1 MLLKDYQK
9 IRVVTLEKKQ
19 GKIRKVTLEKKTV
32 PCNKN
37 SKGSSSR
44 QNKFSELPNLYSS
57 LQMEDPSQQVLVEEN
72 NATVLPEE
80 KKIQTWI
87 MPLREDQIFAGQK
100 GTFKHNSNCKNQK

>member
-1 MLLKDYQK
+1 
-9 IRVVTLEKKQ
+9 
-19 GKIRKVTLEKKTV
+19 
-32 PCNKN
+32 
-37 SKGSSSR
+37 
-44 QNKFSELPNLYSS
+44 
-57 LQMEDPSQQVLVEEN
+57 MEDPSQQVLVEEN